1 MKYFFLFLSTLL
13 LINCSSKKQ
22 IETSEEVKSQSIIT
36 FVKKL
41 KKDNNIHPDAV
52 IVINEKLIK
61 ENELKELKTT
71 SSDIIK
77 LSVIKENDGSLIP
90 IYGEKSKYGV
100 ILITTNQTLPYLENL
115 N

>member
-22 IETSEEVKSQSIIT
+22 VETSEEVISQSIIK

-41 KKDNNIHPDAV
+41 KKDNDIHPDAV
-52 IVINEKLIK
+52 IVINEKLVK

-71 SSDIIK
+71 NLDIIK
-77 LSVIKENDGSLIP
+77 LSVIKENDGNLIP

-100 ILITTNQTLPYLENL
+100 ILITTKQSLPYLEDSN
-115 N
+115 